1 MAEDVV
7 ISVKGLVKEYELY
20 DKNID
25 QLKEIFSIRRK
36 KYHRDFKALDNI
48 NFEVLRGEH
57 LGIIGTNGSGKSTL
71 LKILTGV
78 VTPSSGKVLINGKIS
93 ALLELGAGFNPNY
106 TGMQNIYLNTF
117 PTDETI

>member
-57 LGIIGTNGSGKSTL
+57 LV
-71 LKILTGV
+71 ILSQPMRLYNSLYEACFFG
-78 VTPSSGKVLINGKIS
+78 
-93 ALLELGAGFNPNY
+93 
-106 TGMQNIYLNTF
+106 
-117 PTDETI
+117 